1 MELLRRGRWARG
13 CRGRCR
19 HRRRPRQRV
28 RGRSRWQPRGDGRGR
43 GRGRRRRRRP
53 RDPAR
58 APHLRSEGAGAAAT
72 TTTTTA
78 TTAGPQEDRA
88 LGRHVLRLRQ
98 GDAQARGQGEDRG
111 GGRGADEGTP
121 EPPSAGRGAHR
132 LDRVGRLQPAAFGAA
147 RRRGAGLHGFARHR
161 HPAHH
166 DEGLGQVE
174 AYRQQQDEGGP
185 GQKPARRDH
194 RGIGS
199 SHETPARP
207 GRGAAP
213 TRPRVVHARYDP
225 RVRLACAI
233 QSGAHPGPEGG
244 RERGRGGGTYPLPFG
259 TLVLAVDRATLAW
272 SGHQLIDFY
281 PVADL
286 ELKGFPTYYR
296 WPGLGAPLAAR
307 VVPAALYNDLDND
320 PRIHDHYQF
329 WFFSYETGNPIL
341 YSAMLLREALQHAV
355 TRLDPQGHDPAL
367 RRMAVWGRHEEAAAR
382 RYPAARLSARD
393 AVAPS
398 GIPEGCRGSDPP
410 VLYPAAENTPVTTGA
425 CAPQGG
431 PEHDRS

>member
-1 MELLRRGRWARG
+1 
-13 CRGRCR
+13 
-19 HRRRPRQRV
+19 
-28 RGRSRWQPRGDGRGR
+28 
-43 GRGRRRRRRP
+43 RRRP

-72 TTTTTA
+72 TTNTTTA

-225 RVRLACAI
+225 R
-233 QSGAHPGPEGG
+233 
-244 RERGRGGGTYPLPFG
+244 
-259 TLVLAVDRATLAW
+259 
-272 SGHQLIDFY
+272 
-281 PVADL
+281 
-286 ELKGFPTYYR
+286 
-296 WPGLGAPLAAR
+296 
-307 VVPAALYNDLDND
+307 
-320 PRIHDHYQF
+320 IHDHYQC

-398 GIPEGCRGSDPP
+398 GIPE
-410 VLYPAAENTPVTTGA
+410 
-425 CAPQGG
+425 
-431 PEHDRS
+431 

>member
-1 MELLRRGRWARG
+1 M
-13 CRGRCR
+13 
-19 HRRRPRQRV
+19 
-28 RGRSRWQPRGDGRGR
+28 
-43 GRGRRRRRRP
+43 
-53 RDPAR
+53 
-58 APHLRSEGAGAAAT
+58 
-72 TTTTTA
+72 
-78 TTAGPQEDRA
+78 
-88 LGRHVLRLRQ
+88 
-98 GDAQARGQGEDRG
+98 
-111 GGRGADEGTP
+111 
-121 EPPSAGRGAHR
+121 
-132 LDRVGRLQPAAFGAA
+132 
-147 RRRGAGLHGFARHR
+147 
-161 HPAHH
+161 
-166 DEGLGQVE
+166 
-174 AYRQQQDEGGP
+174 
-185 GQKPARRDH
+185 
-194 RGIGS
+194 
-199 SHETPARP
+199 
-207 GRGAAP
+207 
-213 TRPRVVHARYDP
+213 
-225 RVRLACAI
+225 
-233 QSGAHPGPEGG
+233 
-244 RERGRGGGTYPLPFG
+244 
-259 TLVLAVDRATLAW
+259 DRATLAW

-307 VVPAALYNDLDND
+307 VVPKKGEQDLLAPRARVPVTAVLRPTDPSRRLGEGDVQATLELYTGYGDEAVKVGTREVPLEAEPTAALALALAETDIWKREVAGFLHGTGVIAEKGRLVSNRPYQPGLIPVAFVHGTGWSAARWAALYNDLDND

>member
-1 MELLRRGRWARG
+1 
-13 CRGRCR
+13 
-19 HRRRPRQRV
+19 
-28 RGRSRWQPRGDGRGR
+28 
-43 GRGRRRRRRP
+43 
-53 RDPAR
+53 
-58 APHLRSEGAGAAAT
+58 
-72 TTTTTA
+72 
-78 TTAGPQEDRA
+78 
-88 LGRHVLRLRQ
+88 
-98 GDAQARGQGEDRG
+98 
-111 GGRGADEGTP
+111 
-121 EPPSAGRGAHR
+121 
-132 LDRVGRLQPAAFGAA
+132 
-147 RRRGAGLHGFARHR
+147 
-161 HPAHH
+161 
-166 DEGLGQVE
+166 
-174 AYRQQQDEGGP
+174 
-185 GQKPARRDH
+185 
-194 RGIGS
+194 
-199 SHETPARP
+199 
-207 GRGAAP
+207 
-213 TRPRVVHARYDP
+213 
-225 RVRLACAI
+225 
-233 QSGAHPGPEGG
+233 
-244 RERGRGGGTYPLPFG
+244 
-259 TLVLAVDRATLAW
+259 VDRATLAW